1 MPMRQLRSCDFC
13 GDDAAGVYEVLPP
26 ALSPTEAEQ
35 HRVVLCADCVG
46 TLEAVVNPLLRRL
59 GVDTEGSDATAEPED
74 SEPAPNA
81 AADPPSRPPNATGG
95 SSTPPERSP
104 TGGEPTGGP
113 DRPAEPSGGGTEAPD
128 HDDTG
133 PRAGD
138 GPSPAGS
145 EPSRSADSDPT
156 PSADPDPPQPGDGD
170 SPPAADGP
178 VEWGATGPTPA
189 DDETADAADPVRN
202 GIPNIDPSPDAD
214 PEPEASPSA
223 SETGRSDGDDN
234 PDAAGGEDR
243 DAGGDGGVPTD
254 EPDEFRTVM
263 RLLGN
268 REFPV
273 DRGAIVELAASA
285 YELDDAHVHRC
296 LDYAVD
302 RGVLDD
308 DGGTLRRG

>member
-138 GPSPAGS
+138 GPSPAGAGADHGDRRAGRR
-145 EPSRSADSDPT
+145 PNLGGVVGQGRHRRSRPPR
-156 PSADPDPPQPGDGD
+156 PSA
-170 SPPAADGP
+170 
-178 VEWGATGPTPA
+178 
-189 DDETADAADPVRN
+189 PVR
-202 GIPNIDPSPDAD
+202 A
-214 PEPEASPSA
+214 
-223 SETGRSDGDDN
+223 TH
-234 PDAAGGEDR
+234 
-243 DAGGDGGVPTD
+243 
-254 EPDEFRTVM
+254 RTV
-263 RLLGN
+263 
-268 REFPV
+268 
-273 DRGAIVELAASA
+273 
-285 YELDDAHVHRC
+285 
-296 LDYAVD
+296 
-302 RGVLDD
+302 
-308 DGGTLRRG
+308 